1 MKYLITAIA
10 AVVLVGCGESQQSTT
25 SLPDVELHHAAED
38 GNIEAVKQLIA
49 AGKNVNGKTETGF
62 TPLHFIALKSMN
74 ELDNIKL
81 KEVASLLIANG
92 ADVDAKN
99 EWGNTPLFLAGFQV
113 AELLIA
119 NGADVNARDNQ
130 GETTLDNVIEGD
142 FPKITDL
149 LRKHGAKT
157 SEELKAEGK

>member
-1 MKYLITAIA
+1 MAIA
-10 AVVLVGCGESQQSTT
+10 ALVLVGCGESQQSTT

-38 GNIEAVKQLIA
+38 GNVEAVKQLIA
-49 AGKNVNGKTETGF
+49 AGKNVNGKTATGF
-62 TPLHFIALKSMN
+62 TPLHFIAMNMN

-81 KEVASLLIANG
+81 KEVTSLLIANG

-99 EWGNTPLFLAGFQV
+99 EWGNTPLHLAAYKSHKEIV
-113 AELLIA
+113 ELLVA

-130 GETTLDNVIEGD
+130 GETTLDVIEGD

-149 LRKHGAKT
+149 PPQTRRQDG
-157 SEELKAEGK
+157 